1 MLNRDTDLT
10 SDRLFHNK
18 ISFKRESKAITK
30 IKSELLGFFDYIQ
43 LDTLNSVSSNKIL
56 EFKLR
61 LGKRGIFFSKKDEHI
76 LKYHFFGED
85 KYCERC
91 GREFSLL
98 NLVDSKHYCLQ
109 VPNKAYNLCRDCDGM
124 LKKEV
129 GEGGFIFELFKEKDK
144 GNTNIFNEVL

>member
-10 SDRLFHNK
+10 SDRLFHDK
-18 ISFKRESKAITK
+18 TSFRRGSAAVTK

-56 EFKLR
+56 EFKLK
-61 LGKRGIFFSKKDEHI
+61 LGKKGIFFSKRDEHI

-109 VPNKAYNLCRDCDGM
+109 VLNKAYNLCRDCDGI
-124 LKKEV
+124 LKEEV
-129 GEGGFIFELFKEKDK
+129 GKGGFIFELFKEKDK
-144 GNTNIFNEVL
+144 RNINIFNEIL

>member
-10 SDRLFHNK
+10 SDRLFHDK
-18 ISFKRESKAITK
+18 TSFRRGSAAVTK

-43 LDTLNSVSSNKIL
+43 LDTLNFVSSNKIL

-61 LGKRGIFFSKKDEHI
+61 LGKKGIFFSKRDEHI

-109 VPNKAYNLCRDCDGM
+109 VPNRTYNLCRDCDSM
-124 LKKEV
+124 LKEEAGK
-129 GEGGFIFELFKEKDK
+129 GGFIFELFKERNKR
-144 GNTNIFNEVL
+144 NTNISNEIL